1 MDPQPATQLY
11 GTYTS
16 PYVRHCRIALA
27 ETGRDYALIETDYS
41 QSARLAPAKRVP
53 FLKAGNLVLNDSLS
67 ILKFIRESAGR
78 AFLPSLEDC
87 DLFAL
92 TNTALDTAINL
103 FLLEKDGLT
112 ADDSDYLRRQGQRV
126 ADILDTLD
134 RRAATLPASGSDF
147 SEGELRL
154 GCFLDWALF
163 RERISL
169 ADHIEL
175 AAFLKRINEYPAF
188 ANSCPRTA

>member
-1 MDPQPATQLY
+1 MQLY

-27 ETGRDYALIETDYS
+27 ETGQDYELIETDYA

-53 FLKAGNLVLNDSLS
+53 FLKAGDLVLNDSLS
-67 ILKFIRESAGR
+67 ILKFIRESARR
-78 AFLPSLEDC
+78 AFLPDVEDC

-103 FLLEKDGLT
+103 FLLEKDGLGP
-112 ADDSDYLRRQGQRV
+112 AQSGYLARQAARV
-126 ADILDTLD
+126 HDILEALEG
-134 RRAATLPASGSDF
+134 RAGALPAKTDRF
-147 SEGELRL
+147 TDGELRL

-163 RERISL
+163 RERITL
-169 ADHIEL
+169 TEHIEL
-175 AAFLKRINEYPAF
+175 AAFLERMKEYPCF
-188 ANSCPRTA
+188 ANTPPRVT

>member
-1 MDPQPATQLY
+1 MAMQLY

-16 PYVRHCRIALA
+16 PYVRHCRIALV
-27 ETGRDYALIETDYS
+27 ETGQDFELIETDYA

-53 FLKAGNLVLNDSLS
+53 FLKVGNRALNDSLS
-67 ILKFIRESAGR
+67 ILKFVRESAGQD
-78 AFLPSLEDC
+78 FLPDIDDC

-112 ADDSDYLRRQGQRV
+112 PEHSGYLGRQSERV
-126 ADILDTLD
+126 RDTLD
-134 RRAATLPASGSDF
+134 ALDTRAATLPAQKNHYAD
-147 SEGELRL
+147 GELRL
-154 GCFLDWALF
+154 GCFLDWGLF

-169 ADHIEL
+169 TDHPRL
-175 AAFLKRINEYPAF
+175 DSFLQRMRTYPAF
-188 ANSCPRTA
+188 ADTAPKTG

>member
-1 MDPQPATQLY
+1 MAIQLY

-27 ETGRDYALIETDYS
+27 ETGQDFDLIETDYT

-53 FLKAGNLVLNDSLS
+53 FLNVGNRVLNDSLS
-67 ILKFIRESAGR
+67 ILKFVRESAGQH
-78 AFLPSLEDC
+78 FLPDIDDC

-112 ADDSDYLRRQGQRV
+112 AQESGYLGRQNERV
-126 ADILDTLD
+126 RDILDALD
-134 RRAATLPASGSDF
+134 SHAAALPAQTSHFTD
-147 SEGELRL
+147 GELRL
-154 GCFLDWALF
+154 GCFLDWGLF

-169 ADHIEL
+169 TDHPRLER
-175 AAFLKRINEYPAF
+175 FLQRMRAYPAF
-188 ANSCPRTA
+188 GDTAPTTG

>member
-1 MDPQPATQLY
+1 MTIKLY

-27 ETGRDYALIETDYS
+27 ETRRDYELIETDYA

-53 FLKAGNLVLNDSLS
+53 VLETGDRTLNDSLS
-67 ILKFIRESAGR
+67 ILKYVRESDGR
-78 AFLPSLEDC
+78 AFLPDVDDC

-112 ADDSDYLRRQGQRV
+112 PAQSGYLGRQRERV
-126 ADILDTLD
+126 DDILATLN
-134 RRAATLPASGSDF
+134 RRAPDLGRTTRDF
-147 SEGELRL
+147 TDGELRL

-163 RERISL
+163 RRRIDLSEHL
-169 ADHIEL
+169 EL
-175 AAFLKRINEYPAF
+175 AAFLRRLNEYDVF
-188 ANSCPRTA
+188 AGTPPTAN

>member
-1 MDPQPATQLY
+1 MTMQLY

-27 ETGRDYALIETDYS
+27 ETGQDYELIETDYA

-53 FLKAGNLVLNDSLS
+53 FLKAGDRTLNDSLS
-67 ILKFIRESAGR
+67 ILKFVRESAGQ
-78 AFLPSLEDC
+78 AFLPDVDDC

-112 ADDSDYLRRQGQRV
+112 SDKSDYLGRQSQRV
-126 ADILDTLD
+126 RDILCALD
-134 RRAATLPASGSDF
+134 KRTATLPDKPRDF
-147 SEGELRL
+147 SDGELRL
-154 GCFLDWALF
+154 ACFLDWGLF

-169 ADHIEL
+169 ANHPGL
-175 AAFLKRINEYPAF
+175 NSFLERLRQYPQF
-188 ANSCPRTA
+188 SRTAPKAN

>member
-1 MDPQPATQLY
+1 MTIQLY

-27 ETGRDYALIETDYS
+27 ETGQNYELIETDYA

-53 FLKAGNLVLNDSLS
+53 FLKADDRALNDSLS
-67 ILKFIRESAGR
+67 ILKFIRESAGQ
-78 AFLPSLEDC
+78 AFLPDIDDC

-112 ADDSDYLRRQGQRV
+112 AAQGGYLGRQEKRLH
-126 ADILDTLD
+126 DILDALN
-134 RRAATLPASGSDF
+134 RRVRAVPAKTGGFTD
-147 SEGELRL
+147 GELRL
-154 GCFLDWALF
+154 GCFLEWALF
-163 RERISL
+163 RERIAL
-169 ADHIEL
+169 IDHMEL
-175 AAFLKRINEYPAF
+175 AAFLERMKEYPEF
-188 ANSCPRTA
+188 ANTTPTTT

>member
-1 MDPQPATQLY
+1 MTLQLY

-27 ETGRDYALIETDYS
+27 ETGQEFELIETDYA

-53 FLKAGNLVLNDSLS
+53 FLEAGDRVLNDSLS
-67 ILKFIRESAGR
+67 ILKFLRESAGQ
-78 AFLPSLEDC
+78 AFLPDVDDC

-92 TNTALDTAINL
+92 ANTALDTAVNL

-112 ADDSDYLRRQGQRV
+112 PEQSGYLGRQSERV
-126 ADILDTLD
+126 RDTLHALD
-134 RRAATLPASGSDF
+134 KRAAGLPAKTRDF
-147 SEGELRL
+147 TEGELRL
-154 GCFLDWALF
+154 GCFLDWGLF

-169 ADHIEL
+169 AEYPGLD
-175 AAFLKRINEYPAF
+175 AFLQRVREYPPF
-188 ANSCPRTA
+188 ADTPPATG

>member
-1 MDPQPATQLY
+1 MTIKLH

-27 ETGRDYALIETDYS
+27 ETGQDYELIETDYA

-53 FLKAGNLVLNDSLS
+53 FMTAGDRTLNDSLS
-67 ILKFIRESAGR
+67 ILKFVRESAGR
-78 AFLPSLEDC
+78 AFLPDVDDC

-112 ADDSDYLRRQGQRV
+112 ARESGYLVRQNERV
-126 ADILDTLD
+126 ADIMEALN
-134 RRAATLPASGSDF
+134 RRVAQLPAKTRDF
-147 SEGELRL
+147 TEGELRL
-154 GCFLDWALF
+154 GCFLDWGLF
-163 RERISL
+163 RKRISL

-175 AAFLKRINEYPAF
+175 TAFLDRMKDYTPF
-188 ANSCPRTA
+188 ANTSPTAV